1 MYAKDPVWY
10 QEYRRG
16 SEAEW
21 EERGLGLQIACV
33 LVSALPLRCGTT
45 DTAFRL
51 SVFVVFSS
59 RKWGLIMVLTCWGYL
74 ED

>member
-1 MYAKDPVWY
+1 MYATDPVWY

-33 LVSALPLRCGTT
+33 LISALPLCCGTI

-51 SVFVVFSS
+51 SVLVVFSS
-59 RKWGLIMVLTCWGYL
+59 RKWGLLMVYL
-74 ED
+74 LGLF